1 MFKLNFEKINFEKLG
16 KLTLFLMRGNFIIK
30 SLLIVAILY
39 SILAMPMLLLDE
51 ETKQKY
57 LCFFIIAI
65 VVGGNSLTF
74 FYIRGFKSKR
84 DKAEMIIADNIITI
98 NVLGRKV
105 LSTSFSN
112 INIKFFHIFYGRYYG
127 TNIRP
132 ALLIKFDDYAQN
144 NLMIE
149 IDLSMKNSLE
159 WKNNFKTKRGTY
171 HSTAVKI
178 NKDKFIELAEALNI
192 INNLEILP

>member
-98 NVLGRKV
+98 NVL
-105 LSTSFSN
+105 
-112 INIKFFHIFYGRYYG
+112 
-127 TNIRP
+127 
-132 ALLIKFDDYAQN
+132 
-144 NLMIE
+144 
-149 IDLSMKNSLE
+149 
-159 WKNNFKTKRGTY
+159 
-171 HSTAVKI
+171 
-178 NKDKFIELAEALNI
+178 
-192 INNLEILP
+192 

>member
-1 MFKLNFEKINFEKLG
+1 MYKLNFEKINFEKLG
-16 KLTLFLMRGNFIIK
+16 KLTRFLMRGNFILK
-30 SLLIVAILY
+30 SVLIVAILY
-39 SILAMPMLLLDE
+39 CILAIPMFFLDGE
-51 ETKQKY
+51 IKQKY
-57 LCFFIIAI
+57 LYFFIIAI

-74 FYIRGFKSKR
+74 FYIRGFKAKR
-84 DKAEMIIADNIITI
+84 GKAEMIIADNIITI

-112 INIKFFHIFYGRYYG
+112 INIEFFHISYGRYYS

-132 ALLIKFDDYAQN
+132 ALLIKFDDYAQY
-144 NLMIE
+144 NLMLE
-149 IDLSMKNSLE
+149 IDLSVKNSPE

-171 HSTAVKI
+171 HSTAIKI